1 MKSELLGSCP
11 KTTRFETFI
20 RSSVPRGGHFCS
32 STAVLQEIPHSNCS
46 KRVPNRPLR
55 DREGRFGPLLQ
66 QLECGILERTTVERG
81 PLPTTPLEAWTRG
94 ENEENILVSWTPFM
108 YVPEPSCCHAPQ
120 LALSSWNS
128 LTVEPRCQR
137 MHTFHRARVAPRV
150 VHGGPY
156 WWMWGTP
163 RAQTWLRQFAESDWT
178 ASDLVEVGT
187 PLLHSLRLRSS
198 RHRRRNRTGWSIGA
212 IQRCCLRWSDGT
224 ARAGPRTSVSS
235 ITVYIRLYTLQ
246 LYIRV
251 IYNWEILD
259 RHSLLDQ

>member
-1 MKSELLGSCP
+1 
-11 KTTRFETFI
+11 
-20 RSSVPRGGHFCS
+20 
-32 STAVLQEIPHSNCS
+32 
-46 KRVPNRPLR
+46 
-55 DREGRFGPLLQ
+55 
-66 QLECGILERTTVERG
+66 
-81 PLPTTPLEAWTRG
+81 
-94 ENEENILVSWTPFM
+94 
-108 YVPEPSCCHAPQ
+108 
-120 LALSSWNS
+120 
-128 LTVEPRCQR
+128 

-235 ITVYIRLYTLQ
+235 ITVRGLGAPPVCGGRLRPEPL
-246 LYIRV
+246 RV
-251 IYNWEILD
+251 CPRRNVGDLWAAVVPPSTSTAAA
-259 RHSLLDQ
+259 HGGW